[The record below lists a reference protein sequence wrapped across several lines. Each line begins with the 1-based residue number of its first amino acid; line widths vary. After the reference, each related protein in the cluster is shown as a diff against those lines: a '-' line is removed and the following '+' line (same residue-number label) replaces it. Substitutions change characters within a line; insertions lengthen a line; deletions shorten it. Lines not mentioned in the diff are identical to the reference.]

1 MKFIEI
7 LILPIA
13 MIGIIA
19 ALLWFAWPTY
29 GEIKDLIQEIGTK
42 EETLEK
48 KQKLIVD
55 IEKLVNQYEDIAGR
69 VSKVFYALP
78 NEAEIPNVLVQLE
91 ALASENGMIFESSS
105 FSKTQ
110 QSAQN
115 KTTSGN
121 SAAPS
126 SETAEQQDTIEQIK
140 SVSMDISLTGSYE
153 NFKNYLRSLEN
164 NIRIMDITSVNFS
177 SSSGSSGDSSEKEE
191 EVSDIFSYSVQLKVY
206 YQ

>member
-19 ALLWFAWPTY
+19 ALLWFVQPTY
-29 GEIKDLIQEIGTK
+29 GEIKNLTQEIETK
-42 EETLEK
+42 EDALEK
-48 KQKLIVD
+48 KQKLVVD
-55 IEKLVNQYEDIAGR
+55 IEKLVNQYEDIEGR

-78 NEAEIPNVLVQLE
+78 NKAEIPNILVQLE
-91 ALASENGMIFESSS
+91 SLASENGMIFESLN
-105 FSKTQ
+105 FSKAQ
-110 QSAQN
+110 QSAQS
-115 KTTSGN
+115 KTTSEN

-126 SETAEQQDTIEQIK
+126 SETAGQQNIIEQIR
-140 SVSMDISLTGSYE
+140 SVSIDINLTGSYE

-164 NIRIMDITSVNFS
+164 NIRIMDIASISFS
-177 SSSGSSGDSSEKEE
+177 SSSGSSEEGEE
-191 EVSDIFSYSVQLKVY
+191 ESSDNFSYSIQLKVY

>member
-13 MIGIIA
+13 IIGIIA
-19 ALLWFAWPTY
+19 ALLWFIQPTY
-29 GEIKDLIQEIGTK
+29 GEIKNLTQEIETK
-42 EETLEK
+42 EANLEK

-69 VSKVFYALP
+69 VNKVFYALP

-91 ALASENGMIFESSS
+91 ALASKNGMIFESSS
-105 FSKTQ
+105 FSKAQ

-121 SAAPS
+121 GAAPF
-126 SETAEQQDTIEQIK
+126 SETIKQQDAIEQIK
-140 SVSMDISLTGSYE
+140 SVSIDISLTGSYE
-153 NFKNYLRSLEN
+153 NFKNYLRDLEN
-164 NIRIMDITSVNFS
+164 NIRIMDIASVSFSNS
-177 SSSGSSGDSSEKEE
+177 SSSSEKEE
-191 EVSDIFSYSVQLKVY
+191 ELSDNFSYGIQLKVY